1 MNKSKRVD
9 KKFIYSFDLKDK
21 INKKNVKEICID
33 IFKQF
38 LKFYKVLNQKKKK
51 DFPNLMLDNF
61 IFEENKTKTKF
72 YAFVVT
78 RPYQNHPFT
87 LYGSYNDYNIKIIIP
102 IGRDI
107 GQYHINKVNKELKNL
122 SKPEKYALMKLL
134 LFTIR
139 LRKFNFETVKNSKD
153 LYDCRNIK
161 ECKKKLENL
170 NYTSL
175 LDRNKK
181 IIKISNESYENI
193 KEHIKNYF
201 KLLDNSE
208 FEKAKTYLN
217 TIKNLYY
224 KSKDIIGHLQILIEI
239 YKTINKLLELN

>member
-1 MNKSKRVD
+1 MNKSKRID
-9 KKFIYSFDLKDK
+9 EKFIYSFNLKEK

-33 IFKQF
+33 MFKQF
-38 LKFYKVLNQKKKK
+38 LKFYKVLNQKKKR

-61 IFEENKTKTKF
+61 VLEENKTKTNF

-102 IGRDI
+102 IGKDL
-107 GQYHINKVNKELKNL
+107 GQYNIKKINKELKIL
-122 SKPEKYALMKLL
+122 SKEEKYALMKLL

-139 LRKFNFETVKNSKD
+139 LRKHNFETVKNSKD
-153 LYDCRNIK
+153 LYDCLNIK
-161 ECKKKLENL
+161 ECKNKINKLK
-170 NYTSL
+170 YTSL
-175 LDRNKK
+175 FNRNQK
-181 IIKISNESYENI
+181 INNINNESYDTI
-193 KEHIKNYF
+193 KVHIKKYF
-201 KLLDNSE
+201 ELLDNNE
-208 FEKAKTYLN
+208 FEKANNYLN

-239 YKTINKLLELN
+239 YKTINRLKELN